1 MTSLKPLFIVTGV
14 GNSSGT
20 GAAAARLFARNGYS
34 VALIS
39 RARSGGDLDALAK
52 EISEGGGTV
61 ILPPYFRVPVGIE
74 TQLKKAKAFFV
85 PSYKPASITSAF
97 ESINSYYPTSQ
108 YALRAALFNVGHA
121 VWKSFLETT
130 EEEIMETLDTNVVAA
145 FSFSK
150 NVITRLLSTQ
160 PDDKVGR
167 GTLIFTGATASL
179 RGNRTTSAFAAA
191 KHGTRALSQSLAK
204 EFGPRDGI
212 HVAHAIIDGLI
223 KTGSAIERNGEQM
236 IGLNP
241 ESIAKAYLNLAQQE
255 KTAWTWELDLRP
267 AEEQW

>member
-1 MTSLKPLFIVTGV
+1 MSSLKPLFIVAGV
-14 GNSSGT
+14 GNSAGT
-20 GAAAARLFARNGYS
+20 GAAAARLFAKNGYS

-39 RARSGGDLDALAK
+39 RARSGGGLDALAD
-52 EISEGGGTV
+52 EISETGGTV
-61 ILPPYFRVPVGIE
+61 SLSPEFLSPHSVTCAK
-74 TQLKKAKAFFV
+74 TQVKQAKVFSI

-130 EEEIMETLDTNVVAA
+130 EEEILETLDTNVVAA
-145 FSFSK
+145 FSFSR
-150 NVITRLLSTQ
+150 NAITRLLSTQ
-160 PDDKVGR
+160 PDEKTGR

-223 KTGSAIERNGEQM
+223 KTGAAVERSGEQM

-241 ESIAKAYLNLAQQE
+241 DSIAKAYLNLAQQE
-255 KTAWTWELDLRP
+255 KSAWT
-267 AEEQW
+267 

>member
-1 MTSLKPLFIVTGV
+1 MSSLKPLFIVAGV
-14 GNSSGT
+14 GNSAGT
-20 GAAAARLFARNGYS
+20 GAAAARLFAKNGYS

-39 RARSGGDLDALAK
+39 RARSGGGLDALAE
-52 EISEGGGTV
+52 EISEAGGT
-61 ILPPYFRVPVGIE
+61 
-74 TQLKKAKAFFV
+74 AKAFSI

-97 ESINSYYPTSQ
+97 ESIESYYPASQ

-121 VWKSFLETT
+121 
-130 EEEIMETLDTNVVAA
+130 EEILETLDTNVVAA

-150 NVITRLLSTQ
+150 NVITRLLDTQ
-160 PDDKVGR
+160 PDERIGR

-212 HVAHAIIDGLI
+212 HAIIDGLI
-223 KTGSAIERNGEQM
+223 KTGSAVECNGDQM

-241 ESIAKAYLNLAQQE
+241 DSIAKAYLNLAQQE

>member
-1 MTSLKPLFIVTGV
+1 MSSLKPLFIVAGV
-14 GNSSGT
+14 GNSAGT
-20 GAAAARLFARNGYS
+20 GAAAARLFAKNGYS

-39 RARSGGDLDALAK
+39 RARSGGGGLDALAE
-52 EISEGGGTV
+52 EISEAGGT
-61 ILPPYFRVPVGIE
+61 
-74 TQLKKAKAFFV
+74 AKAFAI

-97 ESINSYYPTSQ
+97 ESINTYYPTSQ

-130 EEEIMETLDTNVVAA
+130 EEEILETLDTNVVAA
-145 FSFSK
+145 FSFSR

-160 PDDKVGR
+160 PDDNIGR

-223 KTGSAIERNGEQM
+223 KTGSAVEHNGEQM

-241 ESIAKAYLNLAQQE
+241 DSIAKAYLNLSQQE
-255 KTAWTWELDLRP
+255 KSAWTWELDLRP

>member
-1 MTSLKPLFIVTGV
+1 MSSLKPLFIVAGV
-14 GNSSGT
+14 GNSAGT
-20 GAAAARLFARNGYS
+20 GAAAARLFAKNGYS

-39 RARSGGDLDALAK
+39 RARSGGGLDALAE
-52 EISEGGGTV
+52 EISEAGGT
-61 ILPPYFRVPVGIE
+61 
-74 TQLKKAKAFFV
+74 AKAFSI

-97 ESINSYYPTSQ
+97 ESIDSYYPASQ

-130 EEEIMETLDTNVVAA
+130 EEEILETLDTNVVAA

-150 NVITRLLSTQ
+150 NVINRLLSTQ

-223 KTGSAIERNGEQM
+223 KTGAAVERNGEQM

-241 ESIAKAYLNLAQQE
+241 DSIAKAYLNLAQQE

>member
-1 MTSLKPLFIVTGV
+1 MASLKPLFIVAGI

-39 RARSGGDLDALAK
+39 RTRSGGGLDALAK
-52 EISEGGGTV
+52 EISEAGGT
-61 ILPPYFRVPVGIE
+61 
-74 TQLKKAKAFFV
+74 AKAFSV
-85 PSYKPASITSAF
+85 PSYKPSSITSAF
-97 ESINSYYPTSQ
+97 ESINSHYPASQ

-130 EEEIMETLDTNVVAA
+130 EEEILETLDTNVVAA

-212 HVAHAIIDGLI
+212 HAVIDGLI

-236 IGLNP
+236 VGLSP
-241 ESIAKAYLNLAQQE
+241 ESIARAYLNLSQQE
-255 KTAWTWELDLRP
+255 KTAWTWELDLHP